1 MKSHLFAVCSRAHL
15 CIFDRSNSPP
25 LLACSDPA
33 LAWNN
38 FHTEDNHRSK
48 VLPLHFLFKSIYVA
62 HISVREQEVNGSDL
76 ESSLIFSGCCMML

>member
-48 VLPLHFLFKSIYVA
+48 VLPLHFYSNLFMWPTYQS
-62 HISVREQEVNGSDL
+62 
-76 ESSLIFSGCCMML
+76 ESKKLMAQIWNPV